1 MPGLWMPAD
10 SCSGDFCDCKS
21 ICVVSM
27 VRRARVGRIAVTK
40 RPGGQNSEQSAKA
53 SGRVSSLGERRVPR
67 QPAGGADR
75 GLLGAA
81 TSVMLLIDPVRPGV
95 PGDGAVSIGAL
106 APGIEP
112 LCRCS
117 RYAEVPVLTSVFK
130 DAGVFPSEGLIDGAD
145 ISFQLREVFNPWD
158 DEELVAA
165 LDDHDRND
173 LVLIGGWCGVTV
185 VMTALC
191 ALAYGY
197 DVHVVTDCC
206 PGLTDDE
213 GAPAM
218 HRLLQFGVT
227 PVSWRQVVFE
237 WMRHR
242 PELTERDFLQEV
254 LGGDER
260 TAPWIDL
267 LGRPSGE

>member
-1 MPGLWMPAD
+1 MA
-10 SCSGDFCDCKS
+10 
-21 ICVVSM
+21 
-27 VRRARVGRIAVTK
+27 K
-40 RPGGQNSEQSAKA
+40 RPGGQNSDQSAKA
-53 SGRVSSLGERRVPR
+53 RAGVSSLGQQPAPR
-67 QPAGGADR
+67 QPTGSADR
-75 GLLGAA
+75 GLLAA
-81 TSVMLLIDPVRPGV
+81 GTSIMLLIDPMRPGV
-95 PGDGAVSIGAL
+95 PADGSVSIAAL

-130 DAGVFPSEGLIDGAD
+130 DAGASLSDGLIDGAD
-145 ISFQLREVFNPWD
+145 ISFQYREVFNPWD

-197 DVHVVTDCC
+197 DVHVVADCC
-206 PGLTDDE
+206 PGLTGDE
-213 GAPAM
+213 GVSAM
-218 HRLLQFGVT
+218 HRLLQVGVT
-227 PVSWRQVVFE
+227 PISWRQVVFE

-242 PELTERDFLQEV
+242 PELTDREFLQEV

-260 TAPWIDL
+260 TKPWIDL
-267 LGRPSGE
+267 LGNTID